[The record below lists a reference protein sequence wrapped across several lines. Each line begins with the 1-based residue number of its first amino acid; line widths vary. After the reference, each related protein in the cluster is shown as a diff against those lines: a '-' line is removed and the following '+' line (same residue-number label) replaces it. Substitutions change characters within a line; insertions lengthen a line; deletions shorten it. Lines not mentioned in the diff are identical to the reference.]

1 MESSRRIAWV
11 DYAKGIAIIGVFILH
26 SNAPEDVIH
35 VVDAFCMP
43 LFFLLSGFV
52 FSIRRYSSFGPF
64 LWNKLRTLIFPGIF
78 FAVVPFVI
86 ERAIGMFS
94 GNAWTAK
101 AYAEWILG
109 IAVNL
114 RGHEGFGSIP
124 WFLACLFILEIGG
137 YILLRLSKC
146 VSLPEWAFIVIGTVS
161 ILIGY
166 LYSAFI
172 HIVLP
177 WGTDI
182 ALSMFGFFVFGY
194 VMRGHRETLEHVMRP
209 SHHHHCGGAAG
220 DRNHA
225 ECTTSGQ
232 RIHEH
237 VRQHRLLPSRGVCW
251 YVDRPRN
258 MHRLGT
264 CLFPQLPSYGTHLLR
279 TQYPSVLLRERA
291 HLWQHNP
298 IHLETDWARYQWR
311 FSDKSTVMHA
321 RDDCHQSNHLL
332 CCSGNHEPL
341 AAWSA
346 WQKTRDQILRG
357 TMKRTTSRF
366 VPVPERI

>member
-52 FSIRRYSSFGPF
+52 FSIRKYSSFGPF

-209 SHHHHCGGAAG
+209 STTIIAAALLVAATMLNAQHPVNVYMNTYGNIGCYLVGAFAGIWAILAICIGLGHIPTCALPLLALTYCGRNTLVFYCVNAPIYGSLIPFVLRRIGLSTNGGSMMNQLWCMLGAIVINLVACSVI
-220 DRNHA
+220 A
-225 ECTTSGQ
+225 ELMNRWMPG
-232 RIHEH
+232 
-237 VRQHRLLPSRGVCW
+237 VLGRQHASAPSSKCR
-251 YVDRPRN
+251 
-258 MHRLGT
+258 
-264 CLFPQLPSYGTHLLR
+264 
-279 TQYPSVLLRERA
+279 
-291 HLWQHNP
+291 
-298 IHLETDWARYQWR
+298 
-311 FSDKSTVMHA
+311 
-321 RDDCHQSNHLL
+321 
-332 CCSGNHEPL
+332 
-341 AAWSA
+341 
-346 WQKTRDQILRG
+346 
-357 TMKRTTSRF
+357 
-366 VPVPERI
+366 